1 MEREQRYIVLK
12 LKDIDAAG
20 LTETELSAFNQ
31 VCDKVSATR
40 EAAGK
45 QPLYCAVVEADWPE
59 YETVWAMIASRV
71 DGK

>member
-45 QPLYCAVVEADWPE
+45 
-59 YETVWAMIASRV
+59 
-71 DGK
+71 